1 MPQQQ
6 CHIPEAIRN
15 FTLQVHPGKK
25 AKLKCRDI
33 STLQNRLIKMQL
45 NIVFYSS
52 IWRSHDTEPFNVIKC
67 LCILHCWVLNL
78 CVWKILLHQYIV

>member
-25 AKLKCRDI
+25 P
-33 STLQNRLIKMQL
+33 N
-45 NIVFYSS
+45 
-52 IWRSHDTEPFNVIKC
+52 
-67 LCILHCWVLNL
+67 
-78 CVWKILLHQYIV
+78 